1 MFFNDLPFRFGE
13 FASVG
18 IAFYCQK
25 FVCEFLATSK
35 EKIQRLKDKT
45 AIVKKPMR
53 FGRKIVCGFAEKR
66 KTPNALIKP

>member
-45 AIVKKPMR
+45 AIVKKPMVLEEKLCV
-53 FGRKIVCGFAEKR
+53 FLRKNVKLR
-66 KTPNALIKP
+66 MH